1 MSVPPAPRA
10 VRVLRSP
17 WPRLALFAVLL
28 AAAAVL
34 AITRGTSLVADTRA
48 WIAGIGPAGALV
60 FVVVYA
66 LASMAL
72 LPVSLLSAVAGVLF
86 GPVAG
91 VGIVWVGAMIGA
103 GGSFVV
109 GRTLSRPAVEA
120 LAGER
125 LERLDRFL
133 TRRAFLAVLV
143 VRLVPLFGF
152 VLVNYGAAA
161 TAVGVRPYL
170 AGTALGIVPGVVAL
184 VVLGGTAGDPTS
196 PAFLAAAAGFAV
208 LTVGGAL
215 VARRMSRSR
224 ARSGRSTEPDAVPRG
239 GSGRRPPRRARRST
253 PRRPSPGRGA

>member
-1 MSVPPAPRA
+1 VTGPGVWTART
-10 VRVLRSP
+10 VRVLHSP

-28 AAAAVL
+28 AAAGVL
-34 AITRGTSLVADTRA
+34 AVTRGGSVVADTRA
-48 WIAGIGPAGALV
+48 WVAGLGPAGAV
-60 FVVVYA
+60 TFVLVYA
-66 LASMAL
+66 VATMAL

-91 VGIVWVGAMIGA
+91 VAVVWTGAMLGA
-103 GGSFVV
+103 GGSFAV
-109 GRTLSRPAVEA
+109 GRVLSRPAVEA

-133 TRRAFLAVLV
+133 ARRAFLAVLV

-184 VVLGGTAGDPTS
+184 VVLGGSADDPTS
-196 PAFLAAAAGFAV
+196 PAFLAAAAGFLA
-208 LTVGGAL
+208 LTVGGLL
-215 VARRMSRSR
+215 VVRRVRDRAARPAGPAPR
-224 ARSGRSTEPDAVPRG
+224 AVPPAAPP
-239 GSGRRPPRRARRST
+239 GS
-253 PRRPSPGRGA
+253 

>member
-1 MSVPPAPRA
+1 MTGPATTAPGRRW

-28 AAAAVL
+28 AAAGVL
-34 AITRGTSLVADTRA
+34 AVTRGSSLVADTRA
-48 WIAGIGPAGALV
+48 WVAGLGPAGAV
-60 FVVVYA
+60 AFVLVYA
-66 LASMAL
+66 VATMAL

-91 VGIVWVGAMIGA
+91 VAVVWTGAMLGA
-103 GGSFVV
+103 GGSFAV
-109 GRTLSRPAVEA
+109 GRVLSRPAVEA

-125 LERLDRFL
+125 LERFDRFL
-133 TRRAFLAVLV
+133 THTARRAFLAVLL

-161 TAVGVRPYL
+161 TAVGLRPYL

-184 VVLGGTAGDPTS
+184 VVLGGSADDPTS
-196 PAFLAAAAGFAV
+196 PAFLAAAGGFAT

-215 VARRMSRSR
+215 LARRM
-224 ARSGRSTEPDAVPRG
+224 RG
-239 GSGRRPPRRARRST
+239 
-253 PRRPSPGRGA
+253 

>member
-1 MSVPPAPRA
+1 MI

-17 WPRLALFAVLL
+17 WPRLALFALL
-28 AAAAVL
+28 LGAAAVL
-34 AITRGTSLVADTRA
+34 ALTRGSAVVTDTRA
-48 WIAGIGPAGALV
+48 WVTGLGPLGALA
-60 FVVVYA
+60 FVLVYA
-66 LASMAL
+66 LATMAL

-91 VGIVWVGAMIGA
+91 VVVVWVGAMLGA
-103 GGSFVV
+103 GGSFAV

-133 TRRAFLAVLV
+133 ARRAFLAVLV

-184 VVLGGTAGDPTS
+184 VVLGGTADAPTS
-196 PAFLAAAAGFAV
+196 PAFLAAAVGFLA
-208 LTVGGAL
+208 LTLGGSL
-215 VARRMSRSR
+215 LARRMGR
-224 ARSGRSTEPDAVPRG
+224 AGGGPGHPDAPPDG
-239 GSGRRPPRRARRST
+239 PSAWPGRRRVRRGRRST
-253 PRRPSPGRGA
+253 LRRPTPGRGE

>member
-1 MSVPPAPRA
+1 MTGPVPAAPSGI

-17 WPRLALFAVLL
+17 WPRLGLFAVLL
-28 AAAAVL
+28 GVAGAVTL
-34 AITRGTSLVADTRA
+34 SRGSSVVGDTRD
-48 WIAGIGPAGALV
+48 WVAGLGPAGALA

-66 LASMAL
+66 GASMAL

-86 GPVAG
+86 GPAVGTAVVWAGAMLGAAGSFG
-91 VGIVWVGAMIGA
+91 VG
-103 GGSFVV
+103 
-109 GRTLSRPAVEA
+109 RLLTRPAVEA

-133 TRRAFLAVLV
+133 AGTPRRAFLAVLV

-184 VVLGGTAGDPTS
+184 VVAGGSVDDPTS
-196 PAFLAAAAGFAV
+196 PSFLLAAGGFLA
-208 LTVGGAL
+208 LTLGGLL
-215 VARRMSRSR
+215 VARRMRDGSR
-224 ARSGRSTEPDAVPRG
+224 
-239 GSGRRPPRRARRST
+239 
-253 PRRPSPGRGA
+253 